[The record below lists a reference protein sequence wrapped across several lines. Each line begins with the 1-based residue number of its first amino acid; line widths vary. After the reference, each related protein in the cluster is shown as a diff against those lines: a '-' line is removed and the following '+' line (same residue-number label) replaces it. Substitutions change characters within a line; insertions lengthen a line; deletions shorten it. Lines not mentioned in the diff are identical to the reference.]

1 MKLNKKTLRDLI
13 YEILIEQEQAA
24 PDKVRLKTGVMS
36 QAQQRAGAIER
47 TKGLKG
53 VHGAEISIISQF
65 EELLNNLA
73 QGADLT
79 KHKPAL
85 QRIMQLLQK
94 AVPQEE
100 TGDSQLQEEGPDLRV
115 LEMECRQ
122 GNAAACAELGQIQ
135 QGALRE
141 EGPGLEHYE
150 KLCEQGDQRA
160 CDIAASMQQRT
171 GGAAPAAPRGH
182 PGMAGGMEEGR
193 RRTKRVLRRRK

>member
-1 MKLNKKTLRDLI
+1 MKLNQKMLKDLI
-13 YEILIEQEQAA
+13 YEILMEEQEQAA
-24 PDKVRLKTGVMS
+24 PAKAKLKTGVMS
-36 QAQQRAGAIER
+36 QAQQRAGALAR

-53 VHGAEISIISQF
+53 VQGAEISIISQF

-100 TGDSQLQEEGPDLRV
+100 TGESQLQ
-115 LEMECRQ
+115 
-122 GNAAACAELGQIQ
+122 
-135 QGALRE
+135 E

-171 GGAAPAAPRGH
+171 GGAAPAGPRVH

-193 RRTKRVLRRRK
+193 RRTKRVLRKRK

>member
-1 MKLNKKTLRDLI
+1 MKLNQKMLKDLI
-13 YEILIEQEQAA
+13 YEILMEEQEQAA
-24 PDKVRLKTGVMS
+24 PAKAKLKTGVMS
-36 QAQQRAGAIER
+36 QAQQRAGALAR

-53 VHGAEISIISQF
+53 VQGAEISIISQF

-100 TGDSQLQEEGPDLRV
+100 TGESQLQ
-115 LEMECRQ
+115 
-122 GNAAACAELGQIQ
+122 
-135 QGALRE
+135 E

-171 GGAAPAAPRGH
+171 GGAAPAGPRGH
-182 PGMAGGMEEGR
+182 PGLAGGMEETR
-193 RRTKRVLRRRK
+193 RSTKRVLRRRK

>member
-1 MKLNKKTLRDLI
+1 MKLNKTTLKDLI
-13 YEILIEQEQAA
+13 YEILMEEQEQAA
-24 PDKVRLKTGVMS
+24 PAKAKLKTGVMS
-36 QAQQRAGAIER
+36 QAQQRAGALAR

-53 VHGAEISIISQF
+53 VQGAEISIISQF

-100 TGDSQLQEEGPDLRV
+100 TGESQLQ
-115 LEMECRQ
+115 
-122 GNAAACAELGQIQ
+122 
-135 QGALRE
+135 E

-171 GGAAPAAPRGH
+171 GGAAPAGPRGH
-182 PGMAGGMEEGR
+182 PGLAGGMEESR

>member
-1 MKLNKKTLRDLI
+1 MKLNKTTLKDLI
-13 YEILIEQEQAA
+13 YEILMEEQEQAA
-24 PDKVRLKTGVMS
+24 PAKAKLKTGVMS
-36 QAQQRAGAIER
+36 QAQQRAGALAR

-53 VHGAEISIISQF
+53 VQGAEISIISQF

-100 TGDSQLQEEGPDLRV
+100 TGESQLQEEGP
-115 LEMECRQ
+115 
-122 GNAAACAELGQIQ
+122 GI
-135 QGALRE
+135 
-141 EGPGLEHYE
+141 EHYE

-160 CDIAASMQQRT
+160 CDIAASMQQRQ
-171 GGAAPAAPRGH
+171 GAPSPAGPRGH
-182 PGMAGGMEEGR
+182 PGLAGGMEESR

>member
-1 MKLNKKTLRDLI
+1 MKLNQKMLKDLI
-13 YEILIEQEQAA
+13 YEILMEEQEQAA
-24 PDKVRLKTGVMS
+24 PAKAKLKTGVMS
-36 QAQQRAGAIER
+36 QAQQRAGALAR

-53 VHGAEISIISQF
+53 VQGAEISIISQF

-100 TGDSQLQEEGPDLRV
+100 TGESQLQ
-115 LEMECRQ
+115 
-122 GNAAACAELGQIQ
+122 
-135 QGALRE
+135 E

-171 GGAAPAAPRGH
+171 GGAAPAGPRGH
-182 PGMAGGMEEGR
+182 PGLAGGMEESR

>member
-13 YEILIEQEQAA
+13 YEILMEQEQAA
-24 PDKVRLKTGVMS
+24 PAKAKLKTGVMS
-36 QAQQRAGAIER
+36 QAQQRAGALAR

-53 VHGAEISIISQF
+53 VQGAEISIISQF

-100 TGDSQLQEEGPDLRV
+100 TGESQLQ
-115 LEMECRQ
+115 
-122 GNAAACAELGQIQ
+122 
-135 QGALRE
+135 E

>member
-1 MKLNKKTLRDLI
+1 MKLNKTTLKDLI
-13 YEILIEQEQAA
+13 YEILMEEQEQAA
-24 PDKVRLKTGVMS
+24 PAKAKLKTGVMS
-36 QAQQRAGAIER
+36 QAQQRAGALAR

-53 VHGAEISIISQF
+53 VQGAEISIISQF

-94 AVPQEE
+94 AVPPE
-100 TGDSQLQEEGPDLRV
+100 
-115 LEMECRQ
+115 
-122 GNAAACAELGQIQ
+122 AAAAPAAAAPPTAGPAATTGSQVTNLQ
-135 QGALRE
+135 E

-171 GGAAPAAPRGH
+171 GGAAPAGPRGH
-182 PGMAGGMEEGR
+182 PGLAGGMEESR

>member
-1 MKLNKKTLRDLI
+1 MKLNKTTLKDLI
-13 YEILIEQEQAA
+13 YEILMEEQEQAA
-24 PDKVRLKTGVMS
+24 PAKAKLKTGVMS
-36 QAQQRAGAIER
+36 QAQQRAGALAR

-53 VHGAEISIISQF
+53 VQGAEISIISQF

-100 TGDSQLQEEGPDLRV
+100 TGESQLQ
-115 LEMECRQ
+115 
-122 GNAAACAELGQIQ
+122 
-135 QGALRE
+135 E

-171 GGAAPAAPRGH
+171 GGAAPAGPRVH